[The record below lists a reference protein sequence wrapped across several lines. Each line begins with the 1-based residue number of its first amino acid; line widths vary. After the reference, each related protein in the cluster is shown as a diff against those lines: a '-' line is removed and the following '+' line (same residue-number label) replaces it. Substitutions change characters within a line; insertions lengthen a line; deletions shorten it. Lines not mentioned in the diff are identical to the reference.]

1 MKGRT
6 VVNIFDLALGFAFMQ
21 RADGAAMGH
30 LVGGHFAGDG
40 LRSFAVRLIEGRAA
54 GRAGTGAGW
63 PRMQQGQTSA
73 GQGGRSLPGCQAG
86 MEKR

>member
-40 LRSFAVRLIEGRAA
+40 LRREILQGR
-54 GRAGTGAGW
+54 
-63 PRMQQGQTSA
+63 
-73 GQGGRSLPGCQAG
+73 
-86 MEKR
+86 ENIVKVDE